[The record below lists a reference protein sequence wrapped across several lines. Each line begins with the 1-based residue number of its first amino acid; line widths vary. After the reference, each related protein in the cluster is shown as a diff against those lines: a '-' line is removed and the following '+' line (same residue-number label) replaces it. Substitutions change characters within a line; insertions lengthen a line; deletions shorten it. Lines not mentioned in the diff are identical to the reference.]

1 MSDAAIGH
9 SATLVGTSV
18 GTIGEVLDI
27 NGPGI
32 TTDRIDATNMDST
45 SGWAETIPG
54 IIHGGEFTFDINYVK
69 GEMASLYGAIS
80 TSDSF
85 TLTLPD
91 ASTWT
96 WTGWIADV
104 NPSTPWAG
112 KQTVSVAIV
121 VNGVVTFASS

>member
-18 GTIGEVLDI
+18 GTIGEVLDVS
-27 NGPGI
+27 GPGI
-32 TTDRIDATNMDST
+32 TTDRVDATNMDST

-54 IIHGGEFTFDINYVK
+54 IIHGGEITFDINYVK
-69 GEMASLYGAIS
+69 GAMASLYGVIGD
-80 TSDSF
+80 SDTF

-91 ASTWT
+91 SSSWT
-96 WTGWIADV
+96 WTGWVADV
-104 NPSTPWAG
+104 NPSTPHAG

-121 VNGVVTFASS
+121 VNGVATFTSS